1 MSNRIHFVGNEEYFI
16 QILRDRLL
24 RAGALFTDEP
34 ANSDIVIAVGD
45 GFSGDISIVYGDQ
58 EPGSADIII
67 TIHDLLSPDGK
78 LTHWGDSELHDWAKT
93 IMKGDEIS
101 PLKRQ
106 NYRFWVNIRDVCDAL
121 CILIMDDRSRKMKR
135 IINIAGRRAW
145 PSASIIQEMEMLWRR
160 YSNSLNHSHTVKS
173 LSSVPGPA
181 VDVSRERT
189 ERPDLSSLH
198 DCLRQCGSEGWH
210 PLVPM
215 RVSLMEIFAHANN

>member
-58 EPGSADIII
+58 EPGSADIVI

-145 PSASIIQEMEMLWRR
+145 PSASIIQEMEMLWGR
-160 YSNSLNHSHTVKS
+160 YSNSLNHSHTVES

-181 VDVSRERT
+181 VDVPRERT